1 MMTMRRLMPFTI
13 VMLLLMQT
21 VALNLVTPA
30 QAASGRGGTND
41 DFTVKFISVGNTSS
55 PAEQWVQSD
64 GTVMDYIFVGQ
75 SIEITV
81 SIQRYGSSAI
91 QEEAPVSL
99 DIVHPI
105 GFVMES
111 YSFNTPLM
119 TGGQTYNHN
128 LVWAPSAA
136 HSILNTTTNDL
147 SGGLILLSSYGT
159 VSRYIRSV
167 VDTSCWLVRTN
178 IGIWI
183 VKATTVVIR
192 SCVLQC
198 SSGWHI

>member
-41 DFTVKFISVGNTSS
+41 DFTVKSISVGNTSS

-64 GTVMDYIFVGQ
+64 GSTVMDYIFVGD
-75 SIEITV
+75 SVEITV
-81 SIQRYGSSAI
+81 SIQRYGASAI

-111 YSFNTPLM
+111 YSS
-119 TGGQTYNHN
+119 
-128 LVWAPSAA
+128 V
-136 HSILNTTTNDL
+136 
-147 SGGLILLSSYGT
+147 SYT
-159 VSRYIRSV
+159 HL
-167 VDTSCWLVRTN
+167 TLPT
-178 IGIWI
+178 
-183 VKATTVVIR
+183 KA
-192 SCVLQC
+192 
-198 SSGWHI
+198 